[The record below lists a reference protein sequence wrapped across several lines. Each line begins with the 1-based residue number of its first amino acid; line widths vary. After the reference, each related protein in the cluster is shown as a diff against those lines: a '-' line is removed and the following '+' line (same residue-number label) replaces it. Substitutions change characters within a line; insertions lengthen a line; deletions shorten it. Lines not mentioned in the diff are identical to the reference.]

1 MVVTKSLSQRLK
13 VSALALA
20 LSLGLS
26 ACTSTTSGPTSTSG
40 SEVTTTQA
48 FSALTLS
55 MAQYQQQLQSADE
68 NSRFPAMILLARSA
82 IVAQDYATAEST
94 IAQMKSE
101 ALTPLQQDEALLV
114 EGLLCMH
121 QGKNT
126 DALFVLNRIN
136 TATLPPA
143 AASFYYQLSSTVKN
157 NLFRETHNVEQLL
170 QATQDRIQLLNFVND
185 ETKNTVAL
193 QIEQGLQQ
201 LPASEL
207 TVQLNQNSDPTMRGF
222 MEFALLDSSSSL
234 KVKQQLIKGWQ
245 SKYPDHPL
253 SFAAE
258 NLAAGMAAGSNMT
271 GGSSLDSTMGAV
283 VSLKEGDRLAVL
295 LPLSGR
301 FAASVGEPA
310 RLGILAA
317 LQDRN
322 SKLKV
327 TFYDTNRMTMAEIAS
342 ALGQNG
348 TNFIIGPIL
357 KPEVDALLSTNISLP
372 AIVFN
377 QPATARE
384 QLYYYNLGPD
394 YEGALAASKIYH
406 DGHLRPVV
414 IAPEST
420 RGQRAINGFT
430 QVWHQANSS
439 GPITCRYGDINTVD
453 MAMTTCPLNNAD
465 AIYVN
470 ATASEVIKLRSLLPD
485 STPLYLTD
493 RSYMGLNHSSGE
505 LALSGAILGDM
516 PWLLTDNALKQD
528 LMATLPQADPQVQRI
543 FASAYDSIN
552 LAFNLGR
559 LSQDRADVLHGISG
573 DLQVRANGLIEMAPM
588 WVRLGA
594 QRQVN

>member
-1 MVVTKSLSQRLK
+1 MTVKSFKQRLK
-13 VSALALA
+13 WSALAVA
-20 LSLGLS
+20 LSLSLN
-26 ACTSTTSGPTSTSG
+26 ACTSTTSTTAPNASTVS
-40 SEVTTTQA
+40 TTQA
-48 FSALTLS
+48 FSSLELS
-55 MAQYQQQLQSADE
+55 TAQYQAMVQSADAD
-68 NSRFPAMILLARSA
+68 SRFPAMVLLARSA
-82 IVAQDYATAEST
+82 IVAQDYVTAEAT
-94 IAQMKSE
+94 IAQMKAE
-101 ALTPLQQDEALLV
+101 AITPLQQDEALLI
-114 EGLLCMH
+114 EGLMCMH

-126 DALFVLNRIN
+126 DALFILNRIN
-136 TATLPPA
+136 TATLPTA
-143 AASFYYQLSSTVKN
+143 VASFYYQVSSNVKN
-157 NLFRETHNVEQLL
+157 NLFRETHRVEQLL
-170 QATQDRIQLLNFVND
+170 QATNDRIKLLNYVNP
-185 ETKNTVAL
+185 ETQRTVAL

-207 TVQLNQNSDPTMRGF
+207 TVQLNQNSDPLLKGF
-222 MEFALLDSSSSL
+222 IEFALLDSSQSQ
-234 KVKQQLIKGWQ
+234 KVKQQLVQGWQ
-245 SKYPDHPL
+245 SKYPEHPL

-258 NLAAGMAAGSNMT
+258 NLAAGIAASSNL
-271 GGSSLDSTMGAV
+271 GAASGLDATSGQV

-322 SKLKV
+322 SNLKV
-327 TFYDTNRMTMAEIAS
+327 TFYDTNRMTMEEIAS

-357 KPEVDALLSTNISLP
+357 KPEVDALLSTNITLP

-377 QPATARE
+377 QPASPRE

-406 DGHLRPVV
+406 DGHNSPVV

-430 QVWHQANSS
+430 QVWQQANTN
-439 GPITCRYGDINTVD
+439 GPITCRYADINTVQ
-453 MAMTTCPLNNAD
+453 AALTTCPLNNAD
-465 AIYVN
+465 AIYIN
-470 ATASEVIKLRSLLPD
+470 ATASDVIKVRGVLPD
-485 STPLYLTD
+485 NTPLYLTD

-505 LALSGAILGDM
+505 LALAGAFLGDM
-516 PWLLTDNALKQD
+516 PWLLTDNALKKD
-528 LMATLPQADPQVQRI
+528 LMATLPQADAQVQRI

-552 LAFNLGR
+552 LAFNLER
-559 LSQDRADVLHGISG
+559 LHQDRADVLHGISG
-573 DLQVRANGLIEMAPM
+573 DLQIGSNGIIEMAPM

-594 QRQVN
+594 QRPVN

>member
-1 MVVTKSLSQRLK
+1 MTVKSFKQRLK
-13 VSALALA
+13 WSALAVA
-20 LSLGLS
+20 LSLSLN
-26 ACTSTTSGPTSTSG
+26 ACTSTTSTTAPNASTVS
-40 SEVTTTQA
+40 TTQA
-48 FSALTLS
+48 FSSLELS
-55 MAQYQQQLQSADE
+55 TAQYQAMVQSADAD
-68 NSRFPAMILLARSA
+68 SRFPAMVLLARSA
-82 IVAQDYATAEST
+82 IVAQDYVTAEAT
-94 IAQMKSE
+94 IAQMKAE
-101 ALTPLQQDEALLV
+101 AITPLQQDEALLI
-114 EGLLCMH
+114 EGLMCMH

-126 DALFVLNRIN
+126 DALFILNRIN
-136 TATLPPA
+136 TATLPTA
-143 AASFYYQLSSTVKN
+143 VASFYYQVSSNVKN
-157 NLFRETHNVEQLL
+157 NLFRETHRVEQLL
-170 QATQDRIQLLNFVND
+170 QATNDRIKLLNYVNP
-185 ETKNTVAL
+185 ETQRTVAL

-207 TVQLNQNSDPTMRGF
+207 TVQLNQNSDPLLKGF
-222 MEFALLDSSSSL
+222 IEFALLDSSQSQ
-234 KVKQQLIKGWQ
+234 KVKQQLVQGWQ
-245 SKYPDHPL
+245 SKYPEHPL

-258 NLAAGMAAGSNMT
+258 NLAAGIAASSNL
-271 GGSSLDSTMGAV
+271 GAASGLDATSGQV

-322 SKLKV
+322 SNLKV
-327 TFYDTNRMTMAEIAS
+327 TFYDTNRMTMEEIAS

-357 KPEVDALLSTNISLP
+357 KPEVDALLSTSITLP

-377 QPATARE
+377 QPASPRE

-406 DGHLRPVV
+406 DGHNSPVV

-430 QVWHQANSS
+430 QVWQQANTN
-439 GPITCRYGDINTVD
+439 GPITCRYADINSVQ
-453 MAMTTCPLNNAD
+453 AALTTCPLNNAD
-465 AIYVN
+465 AIYIN
-470 ATASEVIKLRSLLPD
+470 ATASDVIKVRGVLPD
-485 STPLYLTD
+485 NTPLYLTD

-505 LALSGAILGDM
+505 LALAGAFLGDM
-516 PWLLTDNALKQD
+516 PWLLTDNALKKD
-528 LMATLPQADPQVQRI
+528 LMATLPQADAQVQRI

-552 LAFNLGR
+552 LAFNLER
-559 LSQDRADVLHGISG
+559 LHQDRADVLHGISG
-573 DLQVRANGLIEMAPM
+573 DLQIGSNGIIEMAPM

-594 QRQVN
+594 QRPVN

>member
-1 MVVTKSLSQRLK
+1 MTVKSFKQRLK
-13 VSALALA
+13 WSALAVA
-20 LSLGLS
+20 LSLSLN
-26 ACTSTTSGPTSTSG
+26 ACTSTTSTTAPNASTVS
-40 SEVTTTQA
+40 TTQA
-48 FSALTLS
+48 FSSLELS
-55 MAQYQQQLQSADE
+55 TAQYQAMVQSADAD
-68 NSRFPAMILLARSA
+68 SRFPAMVLLARSA
-82 IVAQDYATAEST
+82 IVAQDYVTAEAT
-94 IAQMKSE
+94 IAQMKAE
-101 ALTPLQQDEALLV
+101 AITPLQQDEALLI
-114 EGLLCMH
+114 EGLMCMH

-126 DALFVLNRIN
+126 DALFILNRIN
-136 TATLPPA
+136 TATLPTA
-143 AASFYYQLSSTVKN
+143 VASFYYQVSSNVKN
-157 NLFRETHNVEQLL
+157 NLFRETHRVEQLL
-170 QATQDRIQLLNFVND
+170 QATNDRIKLLNYVNP
-185 ETKNTVAL
+185 ETQRTVAL

-207 TVQLNQNSDPTMRGF
+207 TVQLNQNSDPLLKGF
-222 MEFALLDSSSSL
+222 IEFALLDSSQSQ
-234 KVKQQLIKGWQ
+234 KVKQQLVQGWQ
-245 SKYPDHPL
+245 SKYPEHPL

-258 NLAAGMAAGSNMT
+258 NLAAGIAASSNL
-271 GGSSLDSTMGAV
+271 GAASGLDATSGQV

-322 SKLKV
+322 SNLKV
-327 TFYDTNRMTMAEIAS
+327 TFYDTNRMTMEEIAS

-357 KPEVDALLSTNISLP
+357 KPEVDALLSTNITLP

-377 QPATARE
+377 QPASPRE

-406 DGHLRPVV
+406 DGHNSPVV

-430 QVWHQANSS
+430 QVWQQANTN
-439 GPITCRYGDINTVD
+439 GPITCRYADINSVQ
-453 MAMTTCPLNNAD
+453 AALTTCPLNNAD
-465 AIYVN
+465 AIYIN
-470 ATASEVIKLRSLLPD
+470 ATASDVIKVRGVLPD
-485 STPLYLTD
+485 NTPLYLTD

-505 LALSGAILGDM
+505 LALAGAFLGDM
-516 PWLLTDNALKQD
+516 PWLLTDNALKKD
-528 LMATLPQADPQVQRI
+528 LMATLPQADAQVQRI

-552 LAFNLGR
+552 LAFNLER
-559 LSQDRADVLHGISG
+559 LHQDRADVLHGISG
-573 DLQVRANGLIEMAPM
+573 DLQIGSNGIIEMAPM

-594 QRQVN
+594 QRPVN

>member
-1 MVVTKSLSQRLK
+1 MTVKSFKQRLK
-13 VSALALA
+13 WSALAVA
-20 LSLGLS
+20 LSLSLN
-26 ACTSTTSGPTSTSG
+26 ACTSTTSTTALNASTVS
-40 SEVTTTQA
+40 TTQA
-48 FSALTLS
+48 FSSLELS
-55 MAQYQQQLQSADE
+55 TAQYQAMVQSADAD
-68 NSRFPAMILLARSA
+68 SRFPAMVLLARSA
-82 IVAQDYATAEST
+82 IVAQDYVTAEAT
-94 IAQMKSE
+94 IAQMKAE
-101 ALTPLQQDEALLV
+101 AITPLQQDEALLI
-114 EGLLCMH
+114 EGLMCMH

-126 DALFVLNRIN
+126 DALFILNRIN
-136 TATLPPA
+136 TATLPTA
-143 AASFYYQLSSTVKN
+143 VASFYYQVSSNVKN
-157 NLFRETHNVEQLL
+157 NLFRETHRVEQLL
-170 QATQDRIQLLNFVND
+170 QATNDRIKLLNYVNP
-185 ETKNTVAL
+185 ETQRTVAL

-207 TVQLNQNSDPTMRGF
+207 TVQLNQNSDPLLKGF
-222 MEFALLDSSSSL
+222 IEFALLDSSQSQ
-234 KVKQQLIKGWQ
+234 KVKQQLVQGWQ
-245 SKYPDHPL
+245 SKYPEHPL

-258 NLAAGMAAGSNMT
+258 NLAAGIAASSNL
-271 GGSSLDSTMGAV
+271 GAASGLDATSGQV

-322 SKLKV
+322 SNLKV
-327 TFYDTNRMTMAEIAS
+327 TFYDTNRMTMEEIAS

-357 KPEVDALLSTNISLP
+357 KPEVDALLSTNITLP

-377 QPATARE
+377 QPASPRE

-406 DGHLRPVV
+406 DGHNSPVV

-430 QVWHQANSS
+430 QVWQQANTN
-439 GPITCRYGDINTVD
+439 GPITCRYADINTVQ
-453 MAMTTCPLNNAD
+453 AALTTCPLNNAD
-465 AIYVN
+465 AIYIN
-470 ATASEVIKLRSLLPD
+470 ATASDVIKVRGVLPD
-485 STPLYLTD
+485 NTPLYLTD

-505 LALSGAILGDM
+505 LALAGAFLGDM
-516 PWLLTDNALKQD
+516 PWLLTDNALKKD
-528 LMATLPQADPQVQRI
+528 LMATLPQADAQVQRI

-552 LAFNLGR
+552 LAFNLER
-559 LSQDRADVLHGISG
+559 LHQDRADVLHGISG
-573 DLQVRANGLIEMAPM
+573 DLQIGSNGIIEMAPM

-594 QRQVN
+594 QRPVN

>member
-1 MVVTKSLSQRLK
+1 MTVKSFKQRLK
-13 VSALALA
+13 WSALAVA
-20 LSLGLS
+20 LSLSLN
-26 ACTSTTSGPTSTSG
+26 ACTSTTSTTAPTASTVS
-40 SEVTTTQA
+40 TTQA
-48 FSALTLS
+48 FSSLELS
-55 MAQYQQQLQSADE
+55 TAQYQAMVQSADAD
-68 NSRFPAMILLARSA
+68 SRFPAMVLLARSA
-82 IVAQDYATAEST
+82 IVAQDYVTAEAT
-94 IAQMKSE
+94 IAQMKAE
-101 ALTPLQQDEALLV
+101 AITPLQQDEALLI
-114 EGLLCMH
+114 EGLMCMH

-126 DALFVLNRIN
+126 DALFILNRIN
-136 TATLPPA
+136 TATLPTA
-143 AASFYYQLSSTVKN
+143 VASFYYQVSSNVKN
-157 NLFRETHNVEQLL
+157 NLFRETHSIEQLL
-170 QATQDRIQLLNFVND
+170 QATNDRIKLLNYVNP
-185 ETKNTVAL
+185 ETQRTVAL

-207 TVQLNQNSDPTMRGF
+207 TVQLNQNSDPLLKGF
-222 MEFALLDSSSSL
+222 IEFALLDSSQSQ
-234 KVKQQLIKGWQ
+234 KVKQQLVQGWQ
-245 SKYPDHPL
+245 SKYPEHPL

-258 NLAAGMAAGSNMT
+258 NLAAGIAASSNL
-271 GGSSLDSTMGAV
+271 GAASGLDATSGQV

-322 SKLKV
+322 SNLKV
-327 TFYDTNRMTMAEIAS
+327 TFYDTNRMTMEEIAS

-357 KPEVDALLSTNISLP
+357 KPEVDALLSTNITLP

-377 QPATARE
+377 QPASPRE

-406 DGHLRPVV
+406 DGHNSPVV

-430 QVWHQANSS
+430 QVWQQANTN
-439 GPITCRYGDINTVD
+439 GPITCRYADINSVQ
-453 MAMTTCPLNNAD
+453 AALTTCPLNNAD
-465 AIYVN
+465 AIYIN
-470 ATASEVIKLRSLLPD
+470 ATASDVIKVRGVLPD
-485 STPLYLTD
+485 NTPLYLTD

-505 LALSGAILGDM
+505 LALAGAFLGDM
-516 PWLLTDNALKQD
+516 PWLLTDNALKKD
-528 LMATLPQADPQVQRI
+528 LMATLPQADAQVQRI

-552 LAFNLGR
+552 LAFNLER
-559 LSQDRADVLHGISG
+559 LHQDRADVLHGISG
-573 DLQVRANGLIEMAPM
+573 DLQIGSNGIIEMAPM

-594 QRQVN
+594 QRPVN

>member
-1 MVVTKSLSQRLK
+1 MTVKSFKQRLK
-13 VSALALA
+13 WSALAVA
-20 LSLGLS
+20 LSLSLN
-26 ACTSTTSGPTSTSG
+26 ACTSTTSTTAPTASTVS
-40 SEVTTTQA
+40 TTQA
-48 FSALTLS
+48 FSSLELS
-55 MAQYQQQLQSADE
+55 TAQYQAMVQSADAD
-68 NSRFPAMILLARSA
+68 SRFPAMVLLARSA
-82 IVAQDYATAEST
+82 IVAQDYVTAEAT
-94 IAQMKSE
+94 IAQMKAE
-101 ALTPLQQDEALLV
+101 AITPLQQDEALLI
-114 EGLLCMH
+114 EGLMCMY

-126 DALFVLNRIN
+126 DALFILNRIN
-136 TATLPPA
+136 TATLPTA
-143 AASFYYQLSSTVKN
+143 VASFYYQVSSNVKN
-157 NLFRETHNVEQLL
+157 NLFRETHRVEQLL
-170 QATQDRIQLLNFVND
+170 QATNDRIKLLNYVNP
-185 ETKNTVAL
+185 ETQRTVAL

-207 TVQLNQNSDPTMRGF
+207 TVQLNQNSDPLLKGF
-222 MEFALLDSSSSL
+222 IEFALLDSSQSQ
-234 KVKQQLIKGWQ
+234 KVKQQLVQGWQ
-245 SKYPDHPL
+245 SKYPEHPL

-258 NLAAGMAAGSNMT
+258 NLAAGIAASSNLGAAT
-271 GGSSLDSTMGAV
+271 GLDATSGQV

-322 SKLKV
+322 SNLKV
-327 TFYDTNRMTMAEIAS
+327 TFYDTNRMTMEEIAS

-357 KPEVDALLSTNISLP
+357 KPEVDALLSTSITLP

-377 QPATARE
+377 QPASPRE

-406 DGHLRPVV
+406 DGHNSPVV

-430 QVWHQANSS
+430 QVWQQANTN
-439 GPITCRYGDINTVD
+439 GPITCRYADINSVQ
-453 MAMTTCPLNNAD
+453 AALTTCPLNNAD
-465 AIYVN
+465 AIYIN
-470 ATASEVIKLRSLLPD
+470 ATASDVIKVRGVLPD
-485 STPLYLTD
+485 NTPLYLTD

-505 LALSGAILGDM
+505 LALAGAFLGDM
-516 PWLLTDNALKQD
+516 PWLLTDNALKKD
-528 LMATLPQADPQVQRI
+528 LMATLPQADAQVQRI

-552 LAFNLGR
+552 LAFNLER
-559 LSQDRADVLHGISG
+559 LHQDRADVLHGISG
-573 DLQVRANGLIEMAPM
+573 DLQIGSNGIIEMAPM

-594 QRQVN
+594 QRPVN

>member
-1 MVVTKSLSQRLK
+1 MTVKSFKQRLK
-13 VSALALA
+13 WSALAVA
-20 LSLGLS
+20 LSLSLN
-26 ACTSTTSGPTSTSG
+26 ACTSTTSTTAPNASTVS
-40 SEVTTTQA
+40 TTQA
-48 FSALTLS
+48 FSSLELS
-55 MAQYQQQLQSADE
+55 TAQYQAMVQSADAD
-68 NSRFPAMILLARSA
+68 SRFPAMVLLARSA
-82 IVAQDYATAEST
+82 IVAQDYVTAEAT
-94 IAQMKSE
+94 IAQMKAE
-101 ALTPLQQDEALLV
+101 AITPLQQDEALLI
-114 EGLLCMH
+114 EGLMCMH

-126 DALFVLNRIN
+126 DALFILNRIN
-136 TATLPPA
+136 TATLPTA
-143 AASFYYQLSSTVKN
+143 VASFYYQVSSNVKN
-157 NLFRETHNVEQLL
+157 NLFRETHHVEQLL
-170 QATQDRIQLLNFVND
+170 QATNDRIKLLNYVNP
-185 ETKNTVAL
+185 ETQRTVAL

-207 TVQLNQNSDPTMRGF
+207 TVQLNQNSDPLLKGF
-222 MEFALLDSSSSL
+222 IEFALLDSSQSQ
-234 KVKQQLIKGWQ
+234 KVKQQLVQGWQ
-245 SKYPDHPL
+245 SKYPEHPL

-258 NLAAGMAAGSNMT
+258 NLAAGIAASSNL
-271 GGSSLDSTMGAV
+271 GAASGLDATSGQV

-322 SKLKV
+322 SNLKV
-327 TFYDTNRMTMAEIAS
+327 TFYDTNRMTMEEIAS

-357 KPEVDALLSTNISLP
+357 KPEVDALLSTNITLP

-377 QPATARE
+377 QPASPRE

-406 DGHLRPVV
+406 DGHNSPVV

-430 QVWHQANSS
+430 QVWQQANTN
-439 GPITCRYGDINTVD
+439 GPITCRYADINTVQ
-453 MAMTTCPLNNAD
+453 AALTTCPLNNAD
-465 AIYVN
+465 AIYIN
-470 ATASEVIKLRSLLPD
+470 ATASDVIKVRGVLPD
-485 STPLYLTD
+485 NTPLYLTD

-505 LALSGAILGDM
+505 LALAGAFLGDM
-516 PWLLTDNALKQD
+516 PWLLTDNALKKD
-528 LMATLPQADPQVQRI
+528 LMATLPQADAQVQRI

-552 LAFNLGR
+552 LAFNLER
-559 LSQDRADVLHGISG
+559 LHQDRADVLHGISG
-573 DLQVRANGLIEMAPM
+573 DLQIGSNGIIEMAPM

-594 QRQVN
+594 QRPVN

>member
-1 MVVTKSLSQRLK
+1 MTVKSFKQRLK
-13 VSALALA
+13 WSALAVA
-20 LSLGLS
+20 LSLSLN
-26 ACTSTTSGPTSTSG
+26 ACTSTSSTTAPNASTV
-40 SEVTTTQA
+40 STTQA
-48 FSALTLS
+48 FSSLELS
-55 MAQYQQQLQSADE
+55 TAQYQAMVQSADAD
-68 NSRFPAMILLARSA
+68 SRFPAMVLLARSA
-82 IVAQDYATAEST
+82 IVAQDYVTAEAT
-94 IAQMKSE
+94 IAQMKAE
-101 ALTPLQQDEALLV
+101 AITPLQQDEALLI
-114 EGLLCMH
+114 EGLMCMH

-126 DALFVLNRIN
+126 DALFILNRIN
-136 TATLPPA
+136 TATLPTA
-143 AASFYYQLSSTVKN
+143 VASFYYQVSSNVKN
-157 NLFRETHNVEQLL
+157 NLFRETHRVEQLL
-170 QATQDRIQLLNFVND
+170 QATNDRIKLLNYVNP
-185 ETKNTVAL
+185 ETQRTVAL

-207 TVQLNQNSDPTMRGF
+207 TVQLNQNSDPLLKGF
-222 MEFALLDSSSSL
+222 IEFALLDSSQSQ
-234 KVKQQLIKGWQ
+234 KVKQQLVQGWQ
-245 SKYPDHPL
+245 SKYPEHPL

-258 NLAAGMAAGSNMT
+258 NLAAGIAASSNL
-271 GGSSLDSTMGAV
+271 GAASGLDATSGQV

-322 SKLKV
+322 SNLKV
-327 TFYDTNRMTMAEIAS
+327 TFYDTNRMTMEEIAS

-357 KPEVDALLSTNISLP
+357 KPEVDALLSTSITLP

-377 QPATARE
+377 QPASPRE

-406 DGHLRPVV
+406 DGHNSPVV

-430 QVWHQANSS
+430 QVWQQANTN
-439 GPITCRYGDINTVD
+439 GPITCRYADINSVQ
-453 MAMTTCPLNNAD
+453 AALTTCPLNNAD
-465 AIYVN
+465 AIYIN
-470 ATASEVIKLRSLLPD
+470 ATASDVIKVRGVLPD
-485 STPLYLTD
+485 NTPLYLTD

-505 LALSGAILGDM
+505 LALAGAFLGDM
-516 PWLLTDNALKQD
+516 PWLLTDNALKKD
-528 LMATLPQADPQVQRI
+528 LMATLPQADAQVQRI

-552 LAFNLGR
+552 LAFNLER
-559 LSQDRADVLHGISG
+559 LHQDRADVLHGISG
-573 DLQVRANGLIEMAPM
+573 DLQIGSNGIIEMAPM

-594 QRQVN
+594 QRPVN

>member
-1 MVVTKSLSQRLK
+1 MTVKSFKQRLK
-13 VSALALA
+13 WSALAVA
-20 LSLGLS
+20 LSLSLN
-26 ACTSTTSGPTSTSG
+26 ACTSTTSTTAPNASTVS
-40 SEVTTTQA
+40 TTQA
-48 FSALTLS
+48 FSSLELS
-55 MAQYQQQLQSADE
+55 TAQYQAMVQSADAD
-68 NSRFPAMILLARSA
+68 SRFPAMVLLARSA
-82 IVAQDYATAEST
+82 IVAQDYVTAEAT
-94 IAQMKSE
+94 IAQMKAE
-101 ALTPLQQDEALLV
+101 AITPLQQDEALLI
-114 EGLLCMH
+114 EGLMCMH

-126 DALFVLNRIN
+126 DALFILNRIN
-136 TATLPPA
+136 TATLPTA
-143 AASFYYQLSSTVKN
+143 VASFYYQVSSNVKN
-157 NLFRETHNVEQLL
+157 NLFRETHRVEQLL
-170 QATQDRIQLLNFVND
+170 QATNDRIKLLNYVNP
-185 ETKNTVAL
+185 ETQRTVAL

-207 TVQLNQNSDPTMRGF
+207 TVQLNQNSDPLLKGF
-222 MEFALLDSSSSL
+222 IEFALLDSSQSQ
-234 KVKQQLIKGWQ
+234 KVKQQLVQGWQ
-245 SKYPDHPL
+245 SKYPEHPL

-258 NLAAGMAAGSNMT
+258 NLAAGIAASSNLSAAS
-271 GGSSLDSTMGAV
+271 GLDATSGQV

-322 SKLKV
+322 SNLKV
-327 TFYDTNRMTMAEIAS
+327 TFYDTNRMTMEEIAS

-357 KPEVDALLSTNISLP
+357 KPEVDALLSTSITLP

-377 QPATARE
+377 QPASPRE

-406 DGHLRPVV
+406 DGHNSPVV

-430 QVWHQANSS
+430 QVWQQANTN
-439 GPITCRYGDINTVD
+439 GPITCRYADINTVQ
-453 MAMTTCPLNNAD
+453 AALTTCPLNNAD
-465 AIYVN
+465 AIYIN
-470 ATASEVIKLRSLLPD
+470 ATASDVIKVRGVLPD
-485 STPLYLTD
+485 NTPLYLTD

-505 LALSGAILGDM
+505 LALAGAFLGDM
-516 PWLLTDNALKQD
+516 PWLLTDNALKKD
-528 LMATLPQADPQVQRI
+528 LMATLPQADAQVQRI

-552 LAFNLGR
+552 LAFNLER
-559 LSQDRADVLHGISG
+559 LHQDRADVLHGISG
-573 DLQVRANGLIEMAPM
+573 DLQIGSNGIIEMAPM

-594 QRQVN
+594 QRPVN

>member
-1 MVVTKSLSQRLK
+1 MTVKSFKQRLK
-13 VSALALA
+13 WSALAVA
-20 LSLGLS
+20 LSLSLN
-26 ACTSTTSGPTSTSG
+26 ACTSTTSTTAPNASTVS
-40 SEVTTTQA
+40 TTQA
-48 FSALTLS
+48 FSSLELS
-55 MAQYQQQLQSADE
+55 TAQYQAMVQSADAD
-68 NSRFPAMILLARSA
+68 SRFPAMVLLARSA
-82 IVAQDYATAEST
+82 IVAQDYVTAEAT
-94 IAQMKSE
+94 IAQMKAE
-101 ALTPLQQDEALLV
+101 AITPLQQDEALLI
-114 EGLLCMH
+114 EGLMCMH

-126 DALFVLNRIN
+126 DALFILNRIN
-136 TATLPPA
+136 TATLPTA
-143 AASFYYQLSSTVKN
+143 VASFYYQVSSNVKN
-157 NLFRETHNVEQLL
+157 NLFRETHSIEQLL
-170 QATQDRIQLLNFVND
+170 QATNDRIKLLNYVNP
-185 ETKNTVAL
+185 ETQRTVAL

-207 TVQLNQNSDPTMRGF
+207 TVQLNQNSDPLLKGF
-222 MEFALLDSSSSL
+222 IEFALLDSSQSQ
-234 KVKQQLIKGWQ
+234 KVKQQLVQGWQ
-245 SKYPDHPL
+245 SKYPEHPL

-258 NLAAGMAAGSNMT
+258 NLAAGIAASSNI
-271 GGSSLDSTMGAV
+271 GAASGLDATSGQV

-322 SKLKV
+322 SNLKV
-327 TFYDTNRMTMAEIAS
+327 TFYDTNRMTMEEIAS

-357 KPEVDALLSTNISLP
+357 KPEVDALLSTNITLP

-377 QPATARE
+377 QPASPRE

-406 DGHLRPVV
+406 DGHNSPVV

-430 QVWHQANSS
+430 QVWQQANTN
-439 GPITCRYGDINTVD
+439 GPITCRYADINNVQD
-453 MAMTTCPLNNAD
+453 ALTTCPLNNAD
-465 AIYVN
+465 AIYIN
-470 ATASEVIKLRSLLPD
+470 ATASDVIKVRGVLPD
-485 STPLYLTD
+485 NTPLYLTD

-505 LALSGAILGDM
+505 LALAGAFLGDM
-516 PWLLTDNALKQD
+516 PWLLTDNALKKD
-528 LMATLPQADPQVQRI
+528 LMATLPQADAQVQRI

-552 LAFNLGR
+552 LAFNLER
-559 LSQDRADVLHGISG
+559 LHQDRADVLHGISG
-573 DLQVRANGLIEMAPM
+573 DLQIGSNGIIEMAPM

-594 QRQVN
+594 QRPVN

>member
-1 MVVTKSLSQRLK
+1 MTVKSFKQRLK
-13 VSALALA
+13 LSALAVA
-20 LSLGLS
+20 LSLSLN
-26 ACTSTTSGPTSTSG
+26 ACTSTTSTTAPNASTVS
-40 SEVTTTQA
+40 TTQA
-48 FSALTLS
+48 FSSLELS
-55 MAQYQQQLQSADE
+55 TAQYQAMVQSADAD
-68 NSRFPAMILLARSA
+68 SRFPAMVLLARSA
-82 IVAQDYATAEST
+82 IVAQDYVTAEAT
-94 IAQMKSE
+94 IAQMKAE
-101 ALTPLQQDEALLV
+101 AITPLQQDEALLI
-114 EGLLCMH
+114 EGLMCMH

-126 DALFVLNRIN
+126 DALFILNRIN
-136 TATLPPA
+136 TATLPTA
-143 AASFYYQLSSTVKN
+143 VASFYYQVSSNVKN
-157 NLFRETHNVEQLL
+157 NLFRETHRVEQLL
-170 QATQDRIQLLNFVND
+170 QATNDRIKLLNYVNP
-185 ETKNTVAL
+185 ETQRTVAL

-207 TVQLNQNSDPTMRGF
+207 TVQLNQNSDPLLKGF
-222 MEFALLDSSSSL
+222 IEFALLDSSQSQ
-234 KVKQQLIKGWQ
+234 KVKQQLVQGWQ
-245 SKYPDHPL
+245 SKYPEHPL

-258 NLAAGMAAGSNMT
+258 NLAAGIAASSNL
-271 GGSSLDSTMGAV
+271 GAASGLDATSGQV

-322 SKLKV
+322 SNLKV
-327 TFYDTNRMTMAEIAS
+327 TFYDTNRMTMEEIAS

-357 KPEVDALLSTNISLP
+357 KPEVDALLSTSITLP

-377 QPATARE
+377 QPASPRE

-406 DGHLRPVV
+406 DGHNSPVV

-430 QVWHQANSS
+430 QVWQQANTN
-439 GPITCRYGDINTVD
+439 GPITCRYADINSVQ
-453 MAMTTCPLNNAD
+453 AALTTCPLNNAD
-465 AIYVN
+465 AIYIN
-470 ATASEVIKLRSLLPD
+470 ATASDVIKVRGVLPD
-485 STPLYLTD
+485 NTPLYLTD

-505 LALSGAILGDM
+505 LALAGAFLGDM
-516 PWLLTDNALKQD
+516 PWLLTDNALKKD
-528 LMATLPQADPQVQRI
+528 LMATLPQADAQVQRI

-552 LAFNLGR
+552 LAFNLER
-559 LSQDRADVLHGISG
+559 LHQDRADVLHGISG
-573 DLQVRANGLIEMAPM
+573 DLQIGSNGIIEMAPM

-594 QRQVN
+594 QRPVN

>member
-1 MVVTKSLSQRLK
+1 MTVKSFKQRLK
-13 VSALALA
+13 WSALAVA
-20 LSLGLS
+20 LSLSLN
-26 ACTSTTSGPTSTSG
+26 ACTSTTSTTAPNASTVS
-40 SEVTTTQA
+40 TTQA
-48 FSALTLS
+48 FSSLELS
-55 MAQYQQQLQSADE
+55 TAQYQAMVQSADAD
-68 NSRFPAMILLARSA
+68 SRFPAMVLLARSA
-82 IVAQDYATAEST
+82 IVAQDYVTAEAT
-94 IAQMKSE
+94 IAQMKAE
-101 ALTPLQQDEALLV
+101 AITPLQQDEALLI
-114 EGLLCMH
+114 EGLMCMH

-126 DALFVLNRIN
+126 DALFILNRIN
-136 TATLPPA
+136 TTTLPTA
-143 AASFYYQLSSTVKN
+143 VASFYYQVSSNVKN
-157 NLFRETHNVEQLL
+157 NLFRETHRVEQLL
-170 QATQDRIQLLNFVND
+170 QATNDRIKLLNYVNP
-185 ETKNTVAL
+185 ETQRTVAL

-207 TVQLNQNSDPTMRGF
+207 TVQLNQNSDPLLKGF
-222 MEFALLDSSSSL
+222 IEFALLDSSQSQ
-234 KVKQQLIKGWQ
+234 KVKQQLVQGWQ
-245 SKYPDHPL
+245 SKYPEHPL

-258 NLAAGMAAGSNMT
+258 NLAAGIAASSNL
-271 GGSSLDSTMGAV
+271 GAASGLDATSGQV

-322 SKLKV
+322 SNLKV
-327 TFYDTNRMTMAEIAS
+327 TFYDTNRMTMEEIAS

-357 KPEVDALLSTNISLP
+357 KPEVDALLSTSITLP

-377 QPATARE
+377 QPASPRE

-406 DGHLRPVV
+406 DGHNSPVV

-430 QVWHQANSS
+430 QVWQQANTN
-439 GPITCRYGDINTVD
+439 GPITCRYADINSVQ
-453 MAMTTCPLNNAD
+453 AALTTCPLNNAD
-465 AIYVN
+465 AIYIN
-470 ATASEVIKLRSLLPD
+470 ATASDVIKVRGVLPD
-485 STPLYLTD
+485 NTPLYLTD

-505 LALSGAILGDM
+505 LALAGAFLGDM
-516 PWLLTDNALKQD
+516 PWLLTDNALKKD
-528 LMATLPQADPQVQRI
+528 LMATLPQADAQVQRI

-552 LAFNLGR
+552 LAFNLER
-559 LSQDRADVLHGISG
+559 LHQDRADVLHGISG
-573 DLQVRANGLIEMAPM
+573 DLQIGSNGIIEMAPM

-594 QRQVN
+594 QRPVN

>member
-1 MVVTKSLSQRLK
+1 MTVKSFKQRLK
-13 VSALALA
+13 WSALAVA
-20 LSLGLS
+20 LSLSLN
-26 ACTSTTSGPTSTSG
+26 ACTSTTSTTAPNASTVS
-40 SEVTTTQA
+40 TTQA
-48 FSALTLS
+48 FSSLELS
-55 MAQYQQQLQSADE
+55 TAQYQAMVQSADAD
-68 NSRFPAMILLARSA
+68 SRFPAMVLLARSA
-82 IVAQDYATAEST
+82 IVAQDYVTAEAT
-94 IAQMKSE
+94 IAQMKAE
-101 ALTPLQQDEALLV
+101 AITPLQQDEALLI
-114 EGLLCMH
+114 EGLMCMH

-126 DALFVLNRIN
+126 DALFILNRIN
-136 TATLPPA
+136 TATLPTA
-143 AASFYYQLSSTVKN
+143 VASFYYQVSSNVKN
-157 NLFRETHNVEQLL
+157 NLFRGTHSIEQLL
-170 QATQDRIQLLNFVND
+170 QATNDRIKLLNYVNP
-185 ETKNTVAL
+185 ETQRTVAL

-207 TVQLNQNSDPTMRGF
+207 TVQLNQNSDPLLKGF
-222 MEFALLDSSSSL
+222 IEFALLDSSQSQ
-234 KVKQQLIKGWQ
+234 KVKQQLVQGWQ
-245 SKYPDHPL
+245 SKYPEHPL

-258 NLAAGMAAGSNMT
+258 NLAAGIAASSNL
-271 GGSSLDSTMGAV
+271 GAASGLDATSGQV

-322 SKLKV
+322 SNLKV
-327 TFYDTNRMTMAEIAS
+327 TFYDTNRMTMEEIAS

-357 KPEVDALLSTNISLP
+357 KPEVDALLSTNITLP

-377 QPATARE
+377 QPASPRE

-406 DGHLRPVV
+406 DGHNSPVV

-430 QVWHQANSS
+430 QVWQQANTN
-439 GPITCRYGDINTVD
+439 GPITCRYADINSVQ
-453 MAMTTCPLNNAD
+453 AALTTCPLNNAD
-465 AIYVN
+465 AIYIN
-470 ATASEVIKLRSLLPD
+470 ATASDVIKVRGVLPD
-485 STPLYLTD
+485 NTPLYLTD

-505 LALSGAILGDM
+505 LALAGAFLGDM
-516 PWLLTDNALKQD
+516 PWLLTDNALKKD
-528 LMATLPQADPQVQRI
+528 LMATLPQADAQVQRI

-552 LAFNLGR
+552 LAFNLER
-559 LSQDRADVLHGISG
+559 LHQDRADVLHGISG
-573 DLQVRANGLIEMAPM
+573 DLQIGSNGIIEMAPM

-594 QRQVN
+594 QRPVN

>member
-1 MVVTKSLSQRLK
+1 MTVKSFKQRLK
-13 VSALALA
+13 WSALAVA
-20 LSLGLS
+20 LSLSLN
-26 ACTSTTSGPTSTSG
+26 ACTSTTSTTAPTASTVS
-40 SEVTTTQA
+40 TTQA
-48 FSALTLS
+48 FSSLELS
-55 MAQYQQQLQSADE
+55 TAQYQAMVQSADAD
-68 NSRFPAMILLARSA
+68 SRFPAMVLLARSA
-82 IVAQDYATAEST
+82 IVAQDYVTAEAT
-94 IAQMKSE
+94 IAQMKAE
-101 ALTPLQQDEALLV
+101 AITPLQQDEALLI
-114 EGLLCMH
+114 EGLMCMH

-126 DALFVLNRIN
+126 DALFILNRIN
-136 TATLPPA
+136 TATLPTA
-143 AASFYYQLSSTVKN
+143 VASFYYQVSSNVKN
-157 NLFRETHNVEQLL
+157 NLFRETHRVEQLL
-170 QATQDRIQLLNFVND
+170 QATNDRIKLLNYVNP
-185 ETKNTVAL
+185 ETQRTVAL

-207 TVQLNQNSDPTMRGF
+207 TVQLNQNSDPLLKGF
-222 MEFALLDSSSSL
+222 IEFALLDSSQSQ
-234 KVKQQLIKGWQ
+234 KVKQQLVQGWQ
-245 SKYPDHPL
+245 SKYPEHPL

-258 NLAAGMAAGSNMT
+258 NLAAGIAASSNL
-271 GGSSLDSTMGAV
+271 GAASGLDATSGQV

-322 SKLKV
+322 SNLKV
-327 TFYDTNRMTMAEIAS
+327 TFYDTNRMTMEEIAS

-357 KPEVDALLSTNISLP
+357 KPEVDALLSTNITLP

-377 QPATARE
+377 QPASPRE

-406 DGHLRPVV
+406 DGHNSPVV

-430 QVWHQANSS
+430 QVWQQANTN
-439 GPITCRYGDINTVD
+439 GPITCRYADINSVQ
-453 MAMTTCPLNNAD
+453 AALTTCPLNNAD
-465 AIYVN
+465 AIYIN
-470 ATASEVIKLRSLLPD
+470 ATASDVIKVRGVLPD
-485 STPLYLTD
+485 NTPLYLTD

-505 LALSGAILGDM
+505 LALAGAFLGDM
-516 PWLLTDNALKQD
+516 PWLLTDNALKKD
-528 LMATLPQADPQVQRI
+528 LMATLPQADAQVQRI

-552 LAFNLGR
+552 LAFNLER
-559 LSQDRADVLHGISG
+559 LHQDRADVLHGISG
-573 DLQVRANGLIEMAPM
+573 DLQIGSNGIIEMAPM

-594 QRQVN
+594 QRPVN

>member
-1 MVVTKSLSQRLK
+1 MTVKSFKQRLK
-13 VSALALA
+13 WSALAVA
-20 LSLGLS
+20 LSLSLN
-26 ACTSTTSGPTSTSG
+26 ACTSTTSTTAPNASAVS
-40 SEVTTTQA
+40 TTQA
-48 FSALTLS
+48 FSSLELS
-55 MAQYQQQLQSADE
+55 TAQYQAMVQSADAD
-68 NSRFPAMILLARSA
+68 SRFPAMVLLARSA
-82 IVAQDYATAEST
+82 IVAQDYVTAEAT
-94 IAQMKSE
+94 IAQMKAE
-101 ALTPLQQDEALLV
+101 AITPLQQDEALLI
-114 EGLLCMH
+114 EGLMCMH

-126 DALFVLNRIN
+126 DALFILNRIN
-136 TATLPPA
+136 TATLPTA
-143 AASFYYQLSSTVKN
+143 VASFYYQVSSNVKN
-157 NLFRETHNVEQLL
+157 NLFRETHRVEQLL
-170 QATQDRIQLLNFVND
+170 QATNDRIKLLNYVNP
-185 ETKNTVAL
+185 ETQRTVAL

-207 TVQLNQNSDPTMRGF
+207 TVQLNQNSDPLLKGF
-222 MEFALLDSSSSL
+222 IEFALLDSSQSQ
-234 KVKQQLIKGWQ
+234 KVKQQLVQGWQ
-245 SKYPDHPL
+245 SKYPEHPL

-258 NLAAGMAAGSNMT
+258 NLAAGIAASSNL
-271 GGSSLDSTMGAV
+271 GAASGLDATSGQV

-322 SKLKV
+322 SNLKV
-327 TFYDTNRMTMAEIAS
+327 TFYDTNRMTMEEIAS

-357 KPEVDALLSTNISLP
+357 KPEVDALLSTSITLP

-377 QPATARE
+377 QPASPRE

-406 DGHLRPVV
+406 DGHNSPVV

-430 QVWHQANSS
+430 QVWQQANTN
-439 GPITCRYGDINTVD
+439 GPITCRYADINTVQ
-453 MAMTTCPLNNAD
+453 AALTTCPLNNAD
-465 AIYVN
+465 AIYIN
-470 ATASEVIKLRSLLPD
+470 ATASDVIKVRGVLPD
-485 STPLYLTD
+485 NTPLYLTD

-505 LALSGAILGDM
+505 LALAGAFLGDM
-516 PWLLTDNALKQD
+516 PWLLTDNALKKD
-528 LMATLPQADPQVQRI
+528 LMATLPQADAQVQRI

-552 LAFNLGR
+552 LAFNLER
-559 LSQDRADVLHGISG
+559 LHQDRADVLHGISG
-573 DLQVRANGLIEMAPM
+573 DLQIGSNGIIEMAPM

-594 QRQVN
+594 QRPVN

>member
-1 MVVTKSLSQRLK
+1 MTVKSFKQRLK
-13 VSALALA
+13 WSALAVA
-20 LSLGLS
+20 LSLSLN
-26 ACTSTTSGPTSTSG
+26 ACTSTTSTTAPNASTVS
-40 SEVTTTQA
+40 TTQA
-48 FSALTLS
+48 FSSLELS
-55 MAQYQQQLQSADE
+55 TAQYQAMVQSADAD
-68 NSRFPAMILLARSA
+68 SRFPAMVLLARSA
-82 IVAQDYATAEST
+82 IVAQDYVTAEAT
-94 IAQMKSE
+94 IAQMKAE
-101 ALTPLQQDEALLV
+101 AITPLQQDEALLI
-114 EGLLCMH
+114 EGLMCMH

-126 DALFVLNRIN
+126 DALFILNRIN
-136 TATLPPA
+136 TATLPTA
-143 AASFYYQLSSTVKN
+143 VASFYYQVSSNVKN
-157 NLFRETHNVEQLL
+157 NLFRETHRVEQLL
-170 QATQDRIQLLNFVND
+170 QATNDRIKLLNYVNP
-185 ETKNTVAL
+185 ETQRSVAL

-207 TVQLNQNSDPTMRGF
+207 TVQLNQNSDPLLKGF
-222 MEFALLDSSSSL
+222 IEFALLDSSQSQ
-234 KVKQQLIKGWQ
+234 KVKQQLVQGWQ
-245 SKYPDHPL
+245 SKYPEHPL

-258 NLAAGMAAGSNMT
+258 NLAAGIAASSNL
-271 GGSSLDSTMGAV
+271 GAASGLDATSGQV

-322 SKLKV
+322 SNLKV
-327 TFYDTNRMTMAEIAS
+327 TFYDTNRMTMEEIAS

-357 KPEVDALLSTNISLP
+357 KPEVDALLSTNITLP

-377 QPATARE
+377 QPASPRE

-406 DGHLRPVV
+406 DGHNSPVV

-430 QVWHQANSS
+430 QVWQQANTN
-439 GPITCRYGDINTVD
+439 GPITCRYADINSVQ
-453 MAMTTCPLNNAD
+453 AALTTCPLNNAD
-465 AIYVN
+465 AIYIN
-470 ATASEVIKLRSLLPD
+470 ATASDVIKVRGVLPD
-485 STPLYLTD
+485 NTPLYLTD

-505 LALSGAILGDM
+505 LALAGAFLGDM
-516 PWLLTDNALKQD
+516 PWLLTDNALKKD
-528 LMATLPQADPQVQRI
+528 LMATLPQADAQVQRI

-552 LAFNLGR
+552 LAFNLER
-559 LSQDRADVLHGISG
+559 LHQDRADVLHGISG
-573 DLQVRANGLIEMAPM
+573 DLQIGSNGIIEMAPM

-594 QRQVN
+594 QRPVN

>member
-1 MVVTKSLSQRLK
+1 MTVKSFKQRLK
-13 VSALALA
+13 WSALAVA
-20 LSLGLS
+20 LSLSLN
-26 ACTSTTSGPTSTSG
+26 ACTSTTSTTAPNASTVS
-40 SEVTTTQA
+40 TTQA
-48 FSALTLS
+48 FSSLELS
-55 MAQYQQQLQSADE
+55 TAQYQAMVQSADAD
-68 NSRFPAMILLARSA
+68 SRFPAMVLLARSA
-82 IVAQDYATAEST
+82 IVAQDYVTAEAT
-94 IAQMKSE
+94 IAQMKAE
-101 ALTPLQQDEALLV
+101 AITPLQQDEALLI
-114 EGLLCMH
+114 EGLMCMH

-126 DALFVLNRIN
+126 DALFILNRIN
-136 TATLPPA
+136 TATLPTA
-143 AASFYYQLSSTVKN
+143 VASFYYQVSSNVKN
-157 NLFRETHNVEQLL
+157 NLFRETHSIEQLL
-170 QATQDRIQLLNFVND
+170 QATNDRIKLLNYVNP
-185 ETKNTVAL
+185 ETQRTVAL

-207 TVQLNQNSDPTMRGF
+207 TVQLNQNSDPLLKGF
-222 MEFALLDSSSSL
+222 IEFALLDSSQSQ
-234 KVKQQLIKGWQ
+234 KVKQQLVQGWQ
-245 SKYPDHPL
+245 SKYPEHPL

-258 NLAAGMAAGSNMT
+258 NLAAGIAASSNL
-271 GGSSLDSTMGAV
+271 GAASGLDATSGQV

-322 SKLKV
+322 SNLKV
-327 TFYDTNRMTMAEIAS
+327 TFYDTNRMTMEEIAS

-357 KPEVDALLSTNISLP
+357 KPEVDALLSTSITLP

-377 QPATARE
+377 QPASPRE

-406 DGHLRPVV
+406 DGHNSPVV

-430 QVWHQANSS
+430 QVWQQANTN
-439 GPITCRYGDINTVD
+439 GPITCRYADINSVQ
-453 MAMTTCPLNNAD
+453 AALTTCPLNNAD
-465 AIYVN
+465 AIYIN
-470 ATASEVIKLRSLLPD
+470 ATASDVIKVRGVLPD
-485 STPLYLTD
+485 NTPLYLTD

-505 LALSGAILGDM
+505 LALAGAFLGDM
-516 PWLLTDNALKQD
+516 PWLLTDNALKKD
-528 LMATLPQADPQVQRI
+528 LMATLPQADAQVQRI

-552 LAFNLGR
+552 LAFNLER
-559 LSQDRADVLHGISG
+559 LHQDRADVLHGISG
-573 DLQVRANGLIEMAPM
+573 DLQIGSNGIIEMAPM

-594 QRQVN
+594 QRPVN

>member
-1 MVVTKSLSQRLK
+1 MTVKSFKQRLK
-13 VSALALA
+13 WSALAVA
-20 LSLGLS
+20 LSLSLN
-26 ACTSTTSGPTSTSG
+26 ACTSTTSTTAPNASTVS
-40 SEVTTTQA
+40 TTQA
-48 FSALTLS
+48 FSSLELS
-55 MAQYQQQLQSADE
+55 TAQYQAMVQSADAD
-68 NSRFPAMILLARSA
+68 SRFPAMVLLARSA
-82 IVAQDYATAEST
+82 IVAQDYVTAEAT
-94 IAQMKSE
+94 IAQMKAE
-101 ALTPLQQDEALLV
+101 AITPLQQDEALLI
-114 EGLLCMH
+114 EGLMCMH

-126 DALFVLNRIN
+126 DALFILNRIN
-136 TATLPPA
+136 TATLPTA
-143 AASFYYQLSSTVKN
+143 VASFYYQVSSNVKN
-157 NLFRETHNVEQLL
+157 NLFRETHRVEQLL
-170 QATQDRIQLLNFVND
+170 QATNDRIKLLNYVNP
-185 ETKNTVAL
+185 ETQRTVAL

-207 TVQLNQNSDPTMRGF
+207 TVQLNQNSDPLLKGF
-222 MEFALLDSSSSL
+222 IEFALLDSSQSQ
-234 KVKQQLIKGWQ
+234 KVKQQLVQGWQ
-245 SKYPDHPL
+245 SKYPEHPL

-258 NLAAGMAAGSNMT
+258 NLAAGIAASSNL
-271 GGSSLDSTMGAV
+271 GAASGLDATSGQV

-322 SKLKV
+322 SNLKV
-327 TFYDTNRMTMAEIAS
+327 TFYDTNRMTMEEIAS

-357 KPEVDALLSTNISLP
+357 KPEVDALLSTSITLP

-377 QPATARE
+377 QPASPRE

-406 DGHLRPVV
+406 DGHNSPVV

-430 QVWHQANSS
+430 QVWQQANTN
-439 GPITCRYGDINTVD
+439 GPITCRYADINTVQ
-453 MAMTTCPLNNAD
+453 AALTTCPLNNAD
-465 AIYVN
+465 AIYIN
-470 ATASEVIKLRSLLPD
+470 ATASDVIKVRGVLPD
-485 STPLYLTD
+485 NTPLYLTD

-505 LALSGAILGDM
+505 LALAGAFLGDM
-516 PWLLTDNALKQD
+516 PWLLTDNALKKD
-528 LMATLPQADPQVQRI
+528 LMATLPQADAQVQRI

-552 LAFNLGR
+552 LAFNLER
-559 LSQDRADVLHGISG
+559 LHQDRADVLHGISG
-573 DLQVRANGLIEMAPM
+573 DLQIGSNGIIEMAPM

-594 QRQVN
+594 QRPVN

>member
-1 MVVTKSLSQRLK
+1 MTVKSFKQRLK
-13 VSALALA
+13 WSALAVA
-20 LSLGLS
+20 LSLSLN
-26 ACTSTTSGPTSTSG
+26 ACTSTTSTTAPNASTVS
-40 SEVTTTQA
+40 TTQA
-48 FSALTLS
+48 FSSLELS
-55 MAQYQQQLQSADE
+55 TAQYQAMVQSADAD
-68 NSRFPAMILLARSA
+68 SRFPAMVLLARSA
-82 IVAQDYATAEST
+82 IVAQDYVTAEAT
-94 IAQMKSE
+94 IAQMKAE
-101 ALTPLQQDEALLV
+101 AITPLQQDEALLI
-114 EGLLCMH
+114 EGLMCMH

-126 DALFVLNRIN
+126 DALFILNRIN
-136 TATLPPA
+136 TATLPTA
-143 AASFYYQLSSTVKN
+143 VASFYYQVSSNVKN
-157 NLFRETHNVEQLL
+157 NLFRETHRVEQLL
-170 QATQDRIQLLNFVND
+170 QATNDRIKLLNYINP
-185 ETKNTVAL
+185 ETQRTVAL

-207 TVQLNQNSDPTMRGF
+207 TVQLNQNSDPLLKGF
-222 MEFALLDSSSSL
+222 IEFALLDSSQSQ
-234 KVKQQLIKGWQ
+234 KVKQQLVQGWQ
-245 SKYPDHPL
+245 SKYPEHPL

-258 NLAAGMAAGSNMT
+258 NLAAGIAASSNL
-271 GGSSLDSTMGAV
+271 GAASGLDATSGQV

-322 SKLKV
+322 SNLKV
-327 TFYDTNRMTMAEIAS
+327 TFYDTNRMTMEEIAS

-357 KPEVDALLSTNISLP
+357 KPEVDALLSTNITLP

-377 QPATARE
+377 QPASPRE

-406 DGHLRPVV
+406 DGHNSPVV

-430 QVWHQANSS
+430 QVWQQANTN
-439 GPITCRYGDINTVD
+439 GPITCRYADINSVQ
-453 MAMTTCPLNNAD
+453 AALTTCPLNNAD
-465 AIYVN
+465 AIYIN
-470 ATASEVIKLRSLLPD
+470 ATASDVIKVRGVLPD
-485 STPLYLTD
+485 NTPLYLTD

-505 LALSGAILGDM
+505 LALAGAFLGDM
-516 PWLLTDNALKQD
+516 PWLLTDNALKKD
-528 LMATLPQADPQVQRI
+528 LMATLPQADAQVQRI

-552 LAFNLGR
+552 LAFNLER
-559 LSQDRADVLHGISG
+559 LHQDRADVLHGISG
-573 DLQVRANGLIEMAPM
+573 DLQIGSNGIIEMAPM

-594 QRQVN
+594 QRPVN

>member
-1 MVVTKSLSQRLK
+1 MTVKSFKQRLK
-13 VSALALA
+13 WSALAVA
-20 LSLGLS
+20 LSLSLN
-26 ACTSTTSGPTSTSG
+26 ACTSTTSTTAPNASTVS
-40 SEVTTTQA
+40 TTQA
-48 FSALTLS
+48 FSSLELS
-55 MAQYQQQLQSADE
+55 TAQYQAMVQSADAD
-68 NSRFPAMILLARSA
+68 SRFPAMVLLARSA
-82 IVAQDYATAEST
+82 IVAQDYVTAEAT
-94 IAQMKSE
+94 IAQMKAE
-101 ALTPLQQDEALLV
+101 AITPLQQDEALLI
-114 EGLLCMH
+114 EGLMCMH

-126 DALFVLNRIN
+126 DALFILNRIN
-136 TATLPPA
+136 TTTLPTA
-143 AASFYYQLSSTVKN
+143 VASFYYQVSSNVKN
-157 NLFRETHNVEQLL
+157 NLFSETHRVEQLL
-170 QATQDRIQLLNFVND
+170 QATNDRIKLLNYVNP
-185 ETKNTVAL
+185 ETQRTVAL

-207 TVQLNQNSDPTMRGF
+207 TVQLNQNSDPLLKGF
-222 MEFALLDSSSSL
+222 IEFALLDSSQSQ
-234 KVKQQLIKGWQ
+234 KVKQQLVQGWQ
-245 SKYPDHPL
+245 SKYPEHPL

-258 NLAAGMAAGSNMT
+258 NLAAGIAASSNL
-271 GGSSLDSTMGAV
+271 GAASGLDATSGQV

-322 SKLKV
+322 SNLKV
-327 TFYDTNRMTMAEIAS
+327 TFYDTNRMTMEEIAS

-357 KPEVDALLSTNISLP
+357 KPEVDALLSTSITLP

-377 QPATARE
+377 QPASPRE

-406 DGHLRPVV
+406 DGHNSPVV

-430 QVWHQANSS
+430 QVWQQANTN
-439 GPITCRYGDINTVD
+439 GPITCRYADINSVQ
-453 MAMTTCPLNNAD
+453 AALTTCPLNNAD
-465 AIYVN
+465 AIYIN
-470 ATASEVIKLRSLLPD
+470 ATASDVIKVRGVLPD
-485 STPLYLTD
+485 NTPLYLTD

-505 LALSGAILGDM
+505 LALAGAFLGDM
-516 PWLLTDNALKQD
+516 PWLLTDNALKKD
-528 LMATLPQADPQVQRI
+528 LMATLPQADAQVQRI

-552 LAFNLGR
+552 LAFNLER
-559 LSQDRADVLHGISG
+559 LHQDRADVLHGISG
-573 DLQVRANGLIEMAPM
+573 DLQIGSNGIIEMAPM

-594 QRQVN
+594 QRPVN

>member
-1 MVVTKSLSQRLK
+1 MTVKSFKQRLK
-13 VSALALA
+13 WSALAVA
-20 LSLGLS
+20 LSLSLN
-26 ACTSTTSGPTSTSG
+26 ACTPTTSTTAPNASTVS
-40 SEVTTTQA
+40 TTQA
-48 FSALTLS
+48 FSSLELS
-55 MAQYQQQLQSADE
+55 TAQYQAMVQSADAD
-68 NSRFPAMILLARSA
+68 SRFPAMVLLARSA
-82 IVAQDYATAEST
+82 IVAQDYVTAEAT
-94 IAQMKSE
+94 IAQMKAE
-101 ALTPLQQDEALLV
+101 AITPLQQDEALLI
-114 EGLLCMH
+114 EGLMCMH

-126 DALFVLNRIN
+126 DALFILNRIN
-136 TATLPPA
+136 TATLPTA
-143 AASFYYQLSSTVKN
+143 VASFYYQVSSNVKN
-157 NLFRETHNVEQLL
+157 NLFRETHRVEQLL
-170 QATQDRIQLLNFVND
+170 QATNDRIKLLNYVNP
-185 ETKNTVAL
+185 ETQRTVAL

-207 TVQLNQNSDPTMRGF
+207 TVQLNQNSDPLLKGF
-222 MEFALLDSSSSL
+222 IEFALLDSSQSQ
-234 KVKQQLIKGWQ
+234 KVKQQLVQGWQ
-245 SKYPDHPL
+245 SKYPEHPL

-258 NLAAGMAAGSNMT
+258 NLAAGIAASSNL
-271 GGSSLDSTMGAV
+271 GAASGLDATSGQV

-322 SKLKV
+322 SNLKV
-327 TFYDTNRMTMAEIAS
+327 TFYDTNRMTMEEIAS

-357 KPEVDALLSTNISLP
+357 KPEVDALLSTSITLP

-377 QPATARE
+377 QPASPRE

-406 DGHLRPVV
+406 DGHNSPVV

-430 QVWHQANSS
+430 QVWQQANTN
-439 GPITCRYGDINTVD
+439 GPITCRYADINSVQ
-453 MAMTTCPLNNAD
+453 AALTTCPLNNAD
-465 AIYVN
+465 AIYIN
-470 ATASEVIKLRSLLPD
+470 ATASDVIKVRGVLPD
-485 STPLYLTD
+485 NTPLYLTD

-505 LALSGAILGDM
+505 LALAGAFLGDM
-516 PWLLTDNALKQD
+516 PWLLTDNALKKD
-528 LMATLPQADPQVQRI
+528 LMATLPQADAQVQRI

-552 LAFNLGR
+552 LAFNLER
-559 LSQDRADVLHGISG
+559 LHQDRADVLHGISG
-573 DLQVRANGLIEMAPM
+573 DLQIGSNGIIEMAPM

-594 QRQVN
+594 QRPVN

>member
-1 MVVTKSLSQRLK
+1 MTVKSFKQRLK
-13 VSALALA
+13 WSALAVA
-20 LSLGLS
+20 LSLSLN
-26 ACTSTTSGPTSTSG
+26 ACTSTTSTTAPNASTVS
-40 SEVTTTQA
+40 TTQA
-48 FSALTLS
+48 FSSLELS
-55 MAQYQQQLQSADE
+55 TAQYQAMVQSADAD
-68 NSRFPAMILLARSA
+68 SRFPAMVLLARSA
-82 IVAQDYATAEST
+82 IVAQDYVTAEAT
-94 IAQMKSE
+94 IAQMKAE
-101 ALTPLQQDEALLV
+101 AITPLQQDEALLI
-114 EGLLCMH
+114 EGLMCMH

-126 DALFVLNRIN
+126 DALFILNRIN
-136 TATLPPA
+136 TATLPTA
-143 AASFYYQLSSTVKN
+143 VASFYYQVSSNVKN
-157 NLFRETHNVEQLL
+157 NLFRETHRVEQLL
-170 QATQDRIQLLNFVND
+170 QATNDRIKLLNYVNP
-185 ETKNTVAL
+185 ETQRAVAL

-207 TVQLNQNSDPTMRGF
+207 TVQLNQNSDPLLKGF
-222 MEFALLDSSSSL
+222 IEFALLDSSQSQ
-234 KVKQQLIKGWQ
+234 KVKQQLVQGWQ
-245 SKYPDHPL
+245 SKYPEHPL

-258 NLAAGMAAGSNMT
+258 NLAAGIAASSNL
-271 GGSSLDSTMGAV
+271 GAASGLDATSGQV

-322 SKLKV
+322 SNLKV
-327 TFYDTNRMTMAEIAS
+327 TFYDTNRMTMEEIAS

-357 KPEVDALLSTNISLP
+357 KPEVDALLSTNITLP

-377 QPATARE
+377 QPASPRE

-406 DGHLRPVV
+406 DGHNSPVV

-430 QVWHQANSS
+430 QVWQQANTN
-439 GPITCRYGDINTVD
+439 GPITCRYADINTVQ
-453 MAMTTCPLNNAD
+453 AALTTCPLNNAD
-465 AIYVN
+465 AIYIN
-470 ATASEVIKLRSLLPD
+470 ATASDVIKVRGVLPD
-485 STPLYLTD
+485 NTPLYLTD

-505 LALSGAILGDM
+505 LALAGAFLGDM
-516 PWLLTDNALKQD
+516 PWLLTDNALKKD
-528 LMATLPQADPQVQRI
+528 LMATLPQADAQVQRI

-552 LAFNLGR
+552 LAFNLER
-559 LSQDRADVLHGISG
+559 LHQDRADVLHGISG
-573 DLQVRANGLIEMAPM
+573 DLQIGSNGIIEMAPM

-594 QRQVN
+594 QRPVN

>member
-1 MVVTKSLSQRLK
+1 MTVKSFKQRLK
-13 VSALALA
+13 WSALAVA
-20 LSLGLS
+20 LSLSLN
-26 ACTSTTSGPTSTSG
+26 ACTTTSTTAPNASTVS
-40 SEVTTTQA
+40 TTQA
-48 FSALTLS
+48 FSSLELS
-55 MAQYQQQLQSADE
+55 TAQYQAMVQSADAD
-68 NSRFPAMILLARSA
+68 SRFPAMVLLARSA
-82 IVAQDYATAEST
+82 IVAQDYVTAEAT
-94 IAQMKSE
+94 IAQMKAE
-101 ALTPLQQDEALLV
+101 AITPLQQDEALLI
-114 EGLLCMH
+114 EGLMCMH

-126 DALFVLNRIN
+126 DALFILNRIN
-136 TATLPPA
+136 TATLPTA
-143 AASFYYQLSSTVKN
+143 VASFYYQVSSNVKN
-157 NLFRETHNVEQLL
+157 NLFRETHRVEQLL
-170 QATQDRIQLLNFVND
+170 QATNDRIKLLNYVNP
-185 ETKNTVAL
+185 ETQRTVAL

-207 TVQLNQNSDPTMRGF
+207 TVQLNQNSDPLLKGF
-222 MEFALLDSSSSL
+222 IEFALLDSSQSQ
-234 KVKQQLIKGWQ
+234 KVKQQLVQGWQ
-245 SKYPDHPL
+245 SKYPEHPL

-258 NLAAGMAAGSNMT
+258 NLAAGIAASSNL
-271 GGSSLDSTMGAV
+271 GAASGLDATSGQV

-322 SKLKV
+322 SNLKV
-327 TFYDTNRMTMAEIAS
+327 TFYDTNRMTMEEIAS

-357 KPEVDALLSTNISLP
+357 KPEVDALLSTNITLP

-377 QPATARE
+377 QPASPRE

-406 DGHLRPVV
+406 DGHNSPVV

-430 QVWHQANSS
+430 QVWQQANTN
-439 GPITCRYGDINTVD
+439 GPITCRYADINTVQ
-453 MAMTTCPLNNAD
+453 AALTTCPLNNAD
-465 AIYVN
+465 AIYIN
-470 ATASEVIKLRSLLPD
+470 ATASDVIKVRGVLPD
-485 STPLYLTD
+485 NTPLYLTD

-505 LALSGAILGDM
+505 LALAGAFLGDM
-516 PWLLTDNALKQD
+516 PWLLTDNALKKD
-528 LMATLPQADPQVQRI
+528 LMATLPQADAQVQRI

-552 LAFNLGR
+552 LAFNLER
-559 LSQDRADVLHGISG
+559 LHQDRADVLHGISG
-573 DLQVRANGLIEMAPM
+573 DLQIGSNGIIEMAPM

-594 QRQVN
+594 QRPVN

>member
-1 MVVTKSLSQRLK
+1 MTVKSFKQRLK
-13 VSALALA
+13 WSALAVA
-20 LSLGLS
+20 LSLSLN
-26 ACTSTTSGPTSTSG
+26 ACTSTTSTTAPNASTVS
-40 SEVTTTQA
+40 TTQA
-48 FSALTLS
+48 FSSLELS
-55 MAQYQQQLQSADE
+55 TAQYQAMVQSADAD
-68 NSRFPAMILLARSA
+68 SRFPAMVLLARSA
-82 IVAQDYATAEST
+82 IVAQDYVTAEAT
-94 IAQMKSE
+94 IAQMKAE
-101 ALTPLQQDEALLV
+101 AITPLQQDEALLI
-114 EGLLCMH
+114 EGLMCMH

-126 DALFVLNRIN
+126 DALFILNRIN
-136 TATLPPA
+136 TATLPTA
-143 AASFYYQLSSTVKN
+143 VASFYYQVSSNVKN
-157 NLFRETHNVEQLL
+157 NLFRETHSIEQLL
-170 QATQDRIQLLNFVND
+170 QATNDRIKLLNYVNP
-185 ETKNTVAL
+185 ETQRTVAL

-207 TVQLNQNSDPTMRGF
+207 TVQLNQNSDPLLKGF
-222 MEFALLDSSSSL
+222 IEFALLDSSQSQ
-234 KVKQQLIKGWQ
+234 KVKQQLVQGWQ
-245 SKYPDHPL
+245 SKYPEHPL

-258 NLAAGMAAGSNMT
+258 NLAAGIAASSNL
-271 GGSSLDSTMGAV
+271 GAASGLDATSGQV

-322 SKLKV
+322 SNLKV
-327 TFYDTNRMTMAEIAS
+327 TFYDTNRMTMEEIAS

-357 KPEVDALLSTNISLP
+357 KPEVDALLSTNITLP

-377 QPATARE
+377 QPASPRE

-406 DGHLRPVV
+406 DGHNSPVV

-430 QVWHQANSS
+430 QVWQQANTN
-439 GPITCRYGDINTVD
+439 GPITCRYADINSVQ
-453 MAMTTCPLNNAD
+453 AALTTCPLNNAD
-465 AIYVN
+465 AIYIN
-470 ATASEVIKLRSLLPD
+470 ATASDVIKVRGVLPD
-485 STPLYLTD
+485 NTPLYLTD

-505 LALSGAILGDM
+505 LALAGAFLGDM
-516 PWLLTDNALKQD
+516 PWLLTDNALKKD
-528 LMATLPQADPQVQRI
+528 LMATLPQADAQVQRI

-552 LAFNLGR
+552 LAFNLER
-559 LSQDRADVLHGISG
+559 LHQDRADVLHGISG
-573 DLQVRANGLIEMAPM
+573 DLQIGSNGIIEMAPM

-594 QRQVN
+594 QRPVN

>member
-1 MVVTKSLSQRLK
+1 MTVKSFKQRLK
-13 VSALALA
+13 WSALAVA
-20 LSLGLS
+20 LSLSLN
-26 ACTSTTSGPTSTSG
+26 ACTSTTSTTAPNASTVS
-40 SEVTTTQA
+40 TTQA
-48 FSALTLS
+48 FSSLELS
-55 MAQYQQQLQSADE
+55 TAQYQAMVQSADAD
-68 NSRFPAMILLARSA
+68 SRFPAMVLLARSA
-82 IVAQDYATAEST
+82 IVAQDYVTAEAT
-94 IAQMKSE
+94 IAQMKAE
-101 ALTPLQQDEALLV
+101 AITPLQQDEALLI
-114 EGLLCMH
+114 EGLMCMH

-126 DALFVLNRIN
+126 DALFILNRIN
-136 TATLPPA
+136 TTTLPTA
-143 AASFYYQLSSTVKN
+143 VASFYYQVSSNVKN
-157 NLFRETHNVEQLL
+157 NLFRETHRVEQLL
-170 QATQDRIQLLNFVND
+170 QATNDRIKLLNYVNP
-185 ETKNTVAL
+185 ETQRTVAL

-207 TVQLNQNSDPTMRGF
+207 TVQLNQNSDPLLKGF
-222 MEFALLDSSSSL
+222 IEFALLDSSQSQ
-234 KVKQQLIKGWQ
+234 KVKQQLVQGWQ
-245 SKYPDHPL
+245 SKYPEHPL

-258 NLAAGMAAGSNMT
+258 NLAAGIAASSNL
-271 GGSSLDSTMGAV
+271 GAASGLDATSGQV

-322 SKLKV
+322 SNLKV
-327 TFYDTNRMTMAEIAS
+327 TFYDTNRMTMEEIAS

-357 KPEVDALLSTNISLP
+357 KPEVDALLSTSITLP

-377 QPATARE
+377 QPASPRE

-406 DGHLRPVV
+406 DGHNSPVV

-430 QVWHQANSS
+430 QVWQQANTN
-439 GPITCRYGDINTVD
+439 GPITCRYADINTVQ
-453 MAMTTCPLNNAD
+453 AALTTCPLNNAD
-465 AIYVN
+465 AIYIN
-470 ATASEVIKLRSLLPD
+470 ATASDVIKVRGVLPD
-485 STPLYLTD
+485 NTPLYLTD

-505 LALSGAILGDM
+505 LALAGAFLGDM
-516 PWLLTDNALKQD
+516 PWLLTDNALKKD
-528 LMATLPQADPQVQRI
+528 LMATLPQADAQVQRI

-552 LAFNLGR
+552 LAFNLER
-559 LSQDRADVLHGISG
+559 LHQDRADVLHGISG
-573 DLQVRANGLIEMAPM
+573 DLQIGSNGIIEMAPM

-594 QRQVN
+594 QRPVN

>member
-1 MVVTKSLSQRLK
+1 MTVKSFKQRLK
-13 VSALALA
+13 WSALAVA
-20 LSLGLS
+20 LSLSLN
-26 ACTSTTSGPTSTSG
+26 ACTSTTSTTAPNASTVS
-40 SEVTTTQA
+40 TTQA
-48 FSALTLS
+48 FSSLELS
-55 MAQYQQQLQSADE
+55 TAQYQAMVQSADAD
-68 NSRFPAMILLARSA
+68 SRFPAMVLLARSA
-82 IVAQDYATAEST
+82 IVAQDYVTAEAT
-94 IAQMKSE
+94 IAQMKAE
-101 ALTPLQQDEALLV
+101 AITPLQQDEALLI
-114 EGLLCMH
+114 EGLMCMH

-126 DALFVLNRIN
+126 DALFILNRIN
-136 TATLPPA
+136 TTTLPTA
-143 AASFYYQLSSTVKN
+143 VASFYYQVSSNVKN
-157 NLFRETHNVEQLL
+157 NLFRETHRVEQLL
-170 QATQDRIQLLNFVND
+170 QATNDRIKLLNYVNP
-185 ETKNTVAL
+185 ETQRTVAL

-207 TVQLNQNSDPTMRGF
+207 TVQLNQNSDPLLKGF
-222 MEFALLDSSSSL
+222 IEFALLDSSQSQ
-234 KVKQQLIKGWQ
+234 KVKQQLVQGWQ
-245 SKYPDHPL
+245 SKYPEHPL

-258 NLAAGMAAGSNMT
+258 NLAAGIAASSNL
-271 GGSSLDSTMGAV
+271 GAASGLDATSGQV

-322 SKLKV
+322 SNLKV
-327 TFYDTNRMTMAEIAS
+327 TFYDTNRMTMEEIAS

-357 KPEVDALLSTNISLP
+357 KPEVDALLSTNITLP

-377 QPATARE
+377 QPASPRE

-406 DGHLRPVV
+406 DGHNSPVV

-430 QVWHQANSS
+430 QVWQQANTN
-439 GPITCRYGDINTVD
+439 GPITCRYADINTVQ
-453 MAMTTCPLNNAD
+453 AALTTCPLNNAD
-465 AIYVN
+465 AIYIN
-470 ATASEVIKLRSLLPD
+470 ATASDVIKVRGVLPD
-485 STPLYLTD
+485 NTPLYLTD

-505 LALSGAILGDM
+505 LALAGAFLGDM
-516 PWLLTDNALKQD
+516 PWLLTDNALKKD
-528 LMATLPQADPQVQRI
+528 LMATLPQADAQVQRI

-552 LAFNLGR
+552 LAFNLER
-559 LSQDRADVLHGISG
+559 LHQDRADVLHGISG
-573 DLQVRANGLIEMAPM
+573 DLQIGSNGIIEMAPM

-594 QRQVN
+594 QRPVN

>member
-1 MVVTKSLSQRLK
+1 MTVKSFKQRLK
-13 VSALALA
+13 WSALAVA
-20 LSLGLS
+20 LSLSLN
-26 ACTSTTSGPTSTSG
+26 ACTSTTSTTAPNASTVS
-40 SEVTTTQA
+40 TTQA
-48 FSALTLS
+48 FSSLELS
-55 MAQYQQQLQSADE
+55 TAQYQAMVQSADAD
-68 NSRFPAMILLARSA
+68 SRFPAMVLLARSA
-82 IVAQDYATAEST
+82 IVAQDYVTAEAT
-94 IAQMKSE
+94 IAQMKAE
-101 ALTPLQQDEALLV
+101 AITPLQQDEALLI
-114 EGLLCMH
+114 EGLMCMH

-126 DALFVLNRIN
+126 DALFILNRIN
-136 TATLPPA
+136 TATLPTA
-143 AASFYYQLSSTVKN
+143 VASFYYQVSSNVKN
-157 NLFRETHNVEQLL
+157 NLFRETHRVEQLL
-170 QATQDRIQLLNFVND
+170 QATNDRIKLLNYVNP
-185 ETKNTVAL
+185 ETQRAVAL

-207 TVQLNQNSDPTMRGF
+207 TVQLNQNSDPLLKGF
-222 MEFALLDSSSSL
+222 IEFALLDSSQSQ
-234 KVKQQLIKGWQ
+234 KVKQQLVQGWQ
-245 SKYPDHPL
+245 SKYPEHPL

-258 NLAAGMAAGSNMT
+258 NLAAGIAASSNL
-271 GGSSLDSTMGAV
+271 GAASGLDATSGQV

-322 SKLKV
+322 SNLKV
-327 TFYDTNRMTMAEIAS
+327 TFYDTNRMTMEEIAS

-357 KPEVDALLSTNISLP
+357 KPEVDALLSTNITLP

-377 QPATARE
+377 QPASPRE

-406 DGHLRPVV
+406 DGHNSPVV

-430 QVWHQANSS
+430 QVWQQANTN
-439 GPITCRYGDINTVD
+439 GPITCRYADINSVQ
-453 MAMTTCPLNNAD
+453 AALTTCPLNNAD
-465 AIYVN
+465 AIYIN
-470 ATASEVIKLRSLLPD
+470 ATASDVIKVRGVLPD
-485 STPLYLTD
+485 NTPLYLTD

-505 LALSGAILGDM
+505 LALAGAFLGDM
-516 PWLLTDNALKQD
+516 PWLLTDNALKKD
-528 LMATLPQADPQVQRI
+528 LMATLPQADAQVQRI

-552 LAFNLGR
+552 LAFNLER
-559 LSQDRADVLHGISG
+559 LHQDRADVLHGISG
-573 DLQVRANGLIEMAPM
+573 DLQIGSNGIIEMAPM

-594 QRQVN
+594 QRPVN

>member
-1 MVVTKSLSQRLK
+1 MTVKSFKQRLK
-13 VSALALA
+13 WSALAVA
-20 LSLGLS
+20 LSLSLN
-26 ACTSTTSGPTSTSG
+26 ACTSTTSTTAPNASTVS
-40 SEVTTTQA
+40 TTQA
-48 FSALTLS
+48 FSSLELS
-55 MAQYQQQLQSADE
+55 TAQYQAMVQSADAD
-68 NSRFPAMILLARSA
+68 SRFPAMVLLARSA
-82 IVAQDYATAEST
+82 IVAQDYVTAEAT
-94 IAQMKSE
+94 IAQMKAE
-101 ALTPLQQDEALLV
+101 AITPLQQDEALLI
-114 EGLLCMH
+114 EGLMCMH

-126 DALFVLNRIN
+126 DALFILNRIN
-136 TATLPPA
+136 TATLPTA
-143 AASFYYQLSSTVKN
+143 VASFYYQVSSNVKN
-157 NLFRETHNVEQLL
+157 NLFRETHRVEQLL
-170 QATQDRIQLLNFVND
+170 QATNDRIKLLNYVNP
-185 ETKNTVAL
+185 ETQRTVAL

-207 TVQLNQNSDPTMRGF
+207 TVQLNQNSDPLLKGF
-222 MEFALLDSSSSL
+222 IEFALLDSSQSQ
-234 KVKQQLIKGWQ
+234 KVKQQLVQGWQ
-245 SKYPDHPL
+245 SKYPEHPL

-258 NLAAGMAAGSNMT
+258 NLAAGITASSNLGAASG
-271 GGSSLDSTMGAV
+271 LDATSGQV

-322 SKLKV
+322 SNLKV
-327 TFYDTNRMTMAEIAS
+327 TFYDTNRMTMEEIAS

-357 KPEVDALLSTNISLP
+357 KPEVDALLSTNITLP

-377 QPATARE
+377 QPASPRE

-406 DGHLRPVV
+406 DGHNSPVV

-430 QVWHQANSS
+430 QVWQQANTN
-439 GPITCRYGDINTVD
+439 GPITCRYADINSVQ
-453 MAMTTCPLNNAD
+453 AALTTCPLNNAD
-465 AIYVN
+465 AIYIN
-470 ATASEVIKLRSLLPD
+470 ATASDVIKVRGVLPD
-485 STPLYLTD
+485 NTPLYLTD

-505 LALSGAILGDM
+505 LALAGAFLGDM
-516 PWLLTDNALKQD
+516 PWLLTDNALKKD
-528 LMATLPQADPQVQRI
+528 LMATLPQADAQVQRI

-552 LAFNLGR
+552 LAFNLER
-559 LSQDRADVLHGISG
+559 LHQDRADVLHGISG
-573 DLQVRANGLIEMAPM
+573 DLQIGSNGIIEMAPM

-594 QRQVN
+594 QRPVN

>member
-1 MVVTKSLSQRLK
+1 MTVKSFKQRLK
-13 VSALALA
+13 WSALAVA
-20 LSLGLS
+20 LSLSLN
-26 ACTSTTSGPTSTSG
+26 ACTSTTSTTAPNASTVS
-40 SEVTTTQA
+40 TTQA
-48 FSALTLS
+48 FSSLELS
-55 MAQYQQQLQSADE
+55 TAQYQAMVQSADAD
-68 NSRFPAMILLARSA
+68 SRFPAMVLLARSA
-82 IVAQDYATAEST
+82 IVAQDYVTAEAT
-94 IAQMKSE
+94 IAQMKAE
-101 ALTPLQQDEALLV
+101 AITPLQQDEALLI
-114 EGLLCMH
+114 EGLMCMH

-126 DALFVLNRIN
+126 DALFILNRIN
-136 TATLPPA
+136 TATLPTA
-143 AASFYYQLSSTVKN
+143 VASFYYQVSSNVKN
-157 NLFRETHNVEQLL
+157 NLFRETHSIEQLL
-170 QATQDRIQLLNFVND
+170 QATNDRIKLLNYVNP
-185 ETKNTVAL
+185 ETQRTVAL

-207 TVQLNQNSDPTMRGF
+207 TVQLNQNSDPLLKGF
-222 MEFALLDSSSSL
+222 IEFALLDSSQSQ
-234 KVKQQLIKGWQ
+234 KVKQQLVQGWQ
-245 SKYPDHPL
+245 SKYPEHPL

-258 NLAAGMAAGSNMT
+258 NLAAGIAASSNL
-271 GGSSLDSTMGAV
+271 GAASGLDATSGQV

-322 SKLKV
+322 SNLKV
-327 TFYDTNRMTMAEIAS
+327 TFYDTNRMTMEEIAS

-357 KPEVDALLSTNISLP
+357 KPEVDALLSTSITLP

-377 QPATARE
+377 QPASPRE

-406 DGHLRPVV
+406 DGHNSPVV

-430 QVWHQANSS
+430 QVWQQANTN
-439 GPITCRYGDINTVD
+439 GPITCRYADINTVQ
-453 MAMTTCPLNNAD
+453 AALTTCPLNNAD
-465 AIYVN
+465 AIYIN
-470 ATASEVIKLRSLLPD
+470 ATASDVIKVRGVLPD
-485 STPLYLTD
+485 NTPLYLTD

-505 LALSGAILGDM
+505 LALAGAFLGDM
-516 PWLLTDNALKQD
+516 PWLLTDNALKKD
-528 LMATLPQADPQVQRI
+528 LMATLPQADAQVQRI

-552 LAFNLGR
+552 LAFNLER
-559 LSQDRADVLHGISG
+559 LHQDRADVLHGISG
-573 DLQVRANGLIEMAPM
+573 DLQIGSNGIIEMAPM

-594 QRQVN
+594 QRPVN

>member
-1 MVVTKSLSQRLK
+1 MTVKSFKQRLK
-13 VSALALA
+13 WSALAVA
-20 LSLGLS
+20 LSLSLN
-26 ACTSTTSGPTSTSG
+26 ACTSTTSTTAPNASTVS
-40 SEVTTTQA
+40 TTQA
-48 FSALTLS
+48 FSSLELS
-55 MAQYQQQLQSADE
+55 TAQYQAMVQSADAD
-68 NSRFPAMILLARSA
+68 SRFPAMVLLARSA
-82 IVAQDYATAEST
+82 IVAQDYVTAEAT
-94 IAQMKSE
+94 IAQMKAE
-101 ALTPLQQDEALLV
+101 AITPLQQDEALLI
-114 EGLLCMH
+114 EGLMCMH

-126 DALFVLNRIN
+126 DALFILNRIN
-136 TATLPPA
+136 TATLPTA
-143 AASFYYQLSSTVKN
+143 VASFYYQVSSNVKN
-157 NLFRETHNVEQLL
+157 NLFRETHRVEQLL
-170 QATQDRIQLLNFVND
+170 QATNDRIKLLNYVNP
-185 ETKNTVAL
+185 ETQRTVAL

-207 TVQLNQNSDPTMRGF
+207 TVQLNQNSDPLLKGF
-222 MEFALLDSSSSL
+222 IEFALLDSSQSQ
-234 KVKQQLIKGWQ
+234 KVKQQLVQGWQ
-245 SKYPDHPL
+245 SKYPEHPL

-258 NLAAGMAAGSNMT
+258 NLAAGIAASSNLGAAT
-271 GGSSLDSTMGAV
+271 GLDATSGQV

-322 SKLKV
+322 SNLKV
-327 TFYDTNRMTMAEIAS
+327 TFYDTNRMTMEEIAS

-357 KPEVDALLSTNISLP
+357 KPEVDALLSTSITLP

-377 QPATARE
+377 QPASPRE

-406 DGHLRPVV
+406 DGHNSPVV

-430 QVWHQANSS
+430 QVWQQANTN
-439 GPITCRYGDINTVD
+439 GPITCRYADINSVQ
-453 MAMTTCPLNNAD
+453 AALTTCPLNNAD
-465 AIYVN
+465 AIYIN
-470 ATASEVIKLRSLLPD
+470 ATASDVIKVRGVLPD
-485 STPLYLTD
+485 NTPLYLTD

-505 LALSGAILGDM
+505 LALAGAFLGDM
-516 PWLLTDNALKQD
+516 PWLLTDNALKKD
-528 LMATLPQADPQVQRI
+528 LMATLPQADAQVQRI

-552 LAFNLGR
+552 LAFNLER
-559 LSQDRADVLHGISG
+559 LHQDRADVLHGISG
-573 DLQVRANGLIEMAPM
+573 DLQIGSNGIIEMAPM

-594 QRQVN
+594 QRPVN